1 MALKRGIK
9 MNDSLDPVKITIH
22 ETQGCLVLPIQEEL
36 SKEAAQQIQNSLL
49 KQVHGKSVKGVVIDL
64 SGVKIIDGALW
75 EIFSK
80 TAQMIKMLG
89 APSVITGLSPG
100 VVASI
105 IDLDLEVNDLTTA
118 MNLKDALEILTQSA
132 ESQTDEDNGSENE
145 DDDLDIEDGENR
157 ETEKELGNED
167 TNFE

>member
-1 MALKRGIK
+1 
-9 MNDSLDPVKITIH
+9 MNDPLEPVKITIH

-36 SKEAAQQIQNSLL
+36 SKEAAQQIQRSLL
-49 KQVHGKSVKGVVIDL
+49 EQVHGKSVKGVVIDL
-64 SGVKIIDGALW
+64 SGVKILDGALW

-80 TAQMIKMLG
+80 TAQMVKMLG

-105 IDLDLEVNDLTTA
+105 IDLNLEINGLTTA

-132 ESQTDEDNGSENE
+132 ELEVDNDDEAGNDSENE
-145 DDDLDIEDGENR
+145 DDNLDIDDEWNR
-157 ETEKELGNED
+157 ETEKELDNED
-167 TNFE
+167 TKF